1 MQQFVW
7 FFTMFSLGTALL
19 GACLPVIGQ
28 KEQSFFIV
36 EWIFLY
42 VNEVKLAFWQQNEN
56 FFFFKNSK
64 QKIVLFI
71 QEIAT
76 K

>member
-1 MQQFVW
+1 MKW
-7 FFTMFSLGTALL
+7 NLRSGNKMK
-19 GACLPVIGQ
+19 I
-28 KEQSFFIV
+28 
-36 EWIFLY
+36 
-42 VNEVKLAFWQQNEN
+42 